1 MGKHKNR
8 QKKMKKYQIIGIRQV
23 YKPYKKVVQKI
34 LEVEQRDSESAE
46 KLGMNYAKMM
56 GCEFSHVIEVTKS

>member
-1 MGKHKNR
+1 M
-8 QKKMKKYQIIGIRQV
+8 